1 MVSAAVDGRHVI
13 ARFIC
18 PHSKFL
24 RCIQVPRQESVDTIH
39 SCSSSYM
46 AVVPT
51 IHECPT
57 LSCLFY
63 SDMEKFRFVMFETL
77 FKCLNKVLRAF
88 CFLDKN
94 SGLSS

>member
-24 RCIQVPRQESVDTIH
+24 RCIQVPRQASVDTIH
-39 SCSSSYM
+39 
-46 AVVPT
+46 AVVVTWQLSQRFMNVLP
-51 IHECPT
+51 

-63 SDMEKFRFVMFETL
+63 SDTEKFRFVMFETL